1 MTSKLISTEKAAA
14 LVKNGDTIT
23 IAGFVGTGV
32 PDELLIALEKRF
44 FSEGNPRELTL
55 LFSAGPGDGKFR
67 GLNRLAH
74 IPLVKRIIGG
84 HFGLIPKLGKL
95 ALNGEIEAYN
105 IPQGLITHL
114 YRDIASGKP
123 GVFTKIGIGTFA
135 DPRIEG
141 GKVNKNT
148 HEDLIKIID
157 VEGEEYLFIKT
168 FPINI
173 AIIRGTTADFVGN
186 ISMEREALRLD
197 NLAQA
202 MAAKNSGGIVIAQVE
217 KFLTHKKVNARK
229 VEIPGAMV
237 DAVVISKPEN
247 HLQTYDVPY
256 SPYLDGTK
264 RNESTEEKSVE
275 LGLRKIVARRALL
288 ELPKEKKVVNL
299 GIGMPETIADVARE
313 EGRINSIILT
323 AEAGVIGGQ
332 PAGGLSFGGAYNTDA
347 IMSQNQQFDFYDG
360 GGIELA
366 FLGMAQVSI
375 RGDVNVSRFS
385 DRLSGAGGFVN
396 ISSSAK
402 NVVFCGTFTAGG
414 LKIDIEDGS
423 LRIQQEGESTKFI
436 NQVQQITFSG
446 SVASSLRKPVKY
458 ITERCVFEL
467 VEDQIE
473 LIEVASGIDI
483 EKDILKKMEFLPLI
497 RNVKLMDSRI
507 FQQTPMRDTKG

>member
-1 MTSKLISTEKAAA
+1 
-14 LVKNGDTIT
+14 
-23 IAGFVGTGV
+23 
-32 PDELLIALEKRF
+32 
-44 FSEGNPRELTL
+44 
-55 LFSAGPGDGKFR
+55 
-67 GLNRLAH
+67 
-74 IPLVKRIIGG
+74 
-84 HFGLIPKLGKL
+84 
-95 ALNGEIEAYN
+95 
-105 IPQGLITHL
+105 
-114 YRDIASGKP
+114 
-123 GVFTKIGIGTFA
+123 
-135 DPRIEG
+135 
-141 GKVNKNT
+141 
-148 HEDLIKIID
+148 
-157 VEGEEYLFIKT
+157 
-168 FPINI
+168 
-173 AIIRGTTADFVGN
+173 
-186 ISMEREALRLD
+186 
-197 NLAQA
+197 
-202 MAAKNSGGIVIAQVE
+202 
-217 KFLTHKKVNARK
+217 
-229 VEIPGAMV
+229 MV

-497 RNVKLMDSRI
+497 RNVKLMDSKI